1 MKGKL
6 TALVCAAIAASA
18 AGSAPGSAETAADFF
33 KGRQINFV
41 VGYTPG
47 GGYDTYT
54 RLLANH
60 IGKHIPGNPSAIV
73 TNMPGGGS
81 LKAANYIYN
90 VAPKDGTHLGVFSAP
105 TAIEPLLGRD
115 NAKFE
120 TLKFGWLGNMY
131 ADVHG
136 CATWHKSN
144 IRTLDDVVK
153 AKEPVV
159 FGATS
164 ASSYGN
170 MHARVLQVMSGANVK
185 IVTGYRGITGVGKAL
200 QQGEIAAACA
210 MSVSTLKS
218 SFRALKDSGEFRMF
232 VQFGKKPEPYFGSA
246 THFYGTLKSDTDR
259 KAADF
264 FFGQSAIAR
273 PVAAPPGVPADRLAA
288 LRTAFLDALKDPDL
302 LAEAGKIGI
311 DITPESAKEVETA
324 FREMYETPPAVL
336 ARAIEIMGR
345 SEKGAAK

>member
-1 MKGKL
+1 MQGTGKILATALAVTLAAAATASADPIADFYKGKQ
-6 TALVCAAIAASA
+6 V
-18 AGSAPGSAETAADFF
+18 
-33 KGRQINFV
+33 NFV
-41 VGYTPG
+41 VGYSPG

-60 IGKHIPGNPSAIV
+60 IGKHIPGNPSVIV

-81 LKAANYIYN
+81 LKAANYTYN

-136 CATWHKSN
+136 CATWHETGIKS
-144 IRTLDDVVK
+144 LEDVVN

-170 MHARVLQVMSGANVK
+170 MHARVLQEMAGANIK

-210 MSVSTLKS
+210 MSVSTMKS
-218 SFRALKDSGEFRMF
+218 SFRALKDSGQFRLF
-232 VQFGKKPEPYFGSA
+232 VQFGKKKNPYFGDA
-246 THFYGTLKSDTDR
+246 THFYSTLKNDEQR
-259 KAADF
+259 KVADF

-273 PVAAPPGVPADRLAA
+273 PVAAPPGVPAERLEA
-288 LRTAFLDALKDPDL
+288 LRTAFMDSLKDPQL
-302 LAEAGKIGI
+302 LAEAEKIGI
-311 DITPESAKEVETA
+311 DVTPESAAEVEQA
-324 FREMYETPPAVL
+324 FREMYDTSPKVIS
-336 ARAIEIMGR
+336 RVKEIMGR
-345 SEKGAAK
+345 DS